1 MVLRPTS
8 VSQNQAKWAKSLC
21 REMQTA
27 IGRQL
32 RVEFELPR
40 EMVAELAGLLGR
52 MDKRPEELIPPRS
65 CRPAIELG
73 PLLIGR
79 ANARLPLTKDCAG
92 PPLNAEA
99 ASELQRNGAL

>member
-1 MVLRPTS
+1 VLRPTS

-52 MDKRPEELIPPRS
+52 MDKQPEEPSPPRS

-79 ANARLPLTKDCAG
+79 ANAGSVLMKDCAG
-92 PPLNAEA
+92 SPPNPEA
-99 ASELQRNGAL
+99 VIGVA